1 MEAILYFE
9 AVTCKAFIYKLL
21 CILSCVYI
29 MKYYKVIKFSLKI
42 FRSIAIGTKITKIF
56 TYENLELYG
65 KVVTKRFSSL
75 LSSYWIVV

>member
-1 MEAILYFE
+1 
-9 AVTCKAFIYKLL
+9 
-21 CILSCVYI
+21 

-75 LSSYWIVV
+75 LSSYWIVVWVTQALTLTYWLVAKDNIL